1 MFNRVLISFTII
13 FSATFLF
20 TENRDKID
28 FSGLKRIMSDNELNK
43 KKVQSMKLMEKNR
56 LIKKVSKN
64 ASSKDSYPADAIL
77 SARKLNLPK
86 SIKIKEIRRM
96 GELMK

>member
-28 FSGLKRIMSDNELNK
+28 FSGLKKIMSYNELNK
-43 KKVQSMKLMEKNR
+43 KKIESMQLMEEKCDIIHPR
-56 LIKKVSKN
+56 
-64 ASSKDSYPADAIL
+64 
-77 SARKLNLPK
+77 
-86 SIKIKEIRRM
+86 E
-96 GELMK
+96 